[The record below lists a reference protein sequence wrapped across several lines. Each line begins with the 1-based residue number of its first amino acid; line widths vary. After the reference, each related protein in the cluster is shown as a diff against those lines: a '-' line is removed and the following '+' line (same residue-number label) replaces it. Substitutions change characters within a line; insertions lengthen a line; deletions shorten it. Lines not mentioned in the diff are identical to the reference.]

1 MNVAEVE
8 GANFSH
14 ALMAKA
20 NKNFFKIFA
29 GAPINRRWICFV
41 WGAQA
46 ASLSFS
52 AALPKSSSKAPWR
65 SALLNV
71 ARSSASCRR
80 LQGDSLYSP
89 DVSAVQPIHRHAT
102 AEVQA
107 LAEVSLSG

>member
-20 NKNFFKIFA
+20 NKIFEQSC

-41 WGAQA
+41 WGTQA
-46 ASLSFS
+46 AILSFS

-65 SALLNV
+65 SALVSVVRL
-71 ARSSASCRR
+71 SASCRR
-80 LQGDSLYSP
+80 LQGGSLCAP

-102 AEVQA
+102 AELQA